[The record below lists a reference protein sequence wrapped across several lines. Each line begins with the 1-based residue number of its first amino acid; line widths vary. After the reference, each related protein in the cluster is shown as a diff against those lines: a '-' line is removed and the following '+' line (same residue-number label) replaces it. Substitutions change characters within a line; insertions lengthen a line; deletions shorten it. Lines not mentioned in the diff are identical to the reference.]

1 MLEEQINELRKKL
14 DNAIY
19 ERRDYSE
26 IYSLSIELDELI
38 AQYYRENSN
47 KKIET
52 KIISKADF
60 DDEEIE
66 KIGSLVKLKKEEAAI
81 V

>member
-38 AQYYRENSN
+38 AQYYRENPD

-52 KIISKADF
+52 KIMSKADF
-60 DDEEIE
+60 EDEEIE

>member
-38 AQYYRENSN
+38 AQYYRENSD

-60 DDEEIE
+60 EDEEIE

>member
-38 AQYYRENSN
+38 AQYYRENSD
-47 KKIET
+47 KKIES

-60 DDEEIE
+60 EDEEIE

>member
-38 AQYYRENSN
+38 AQYYRENSD

>member
-38 AQYYRENSN
+38 AQYYRENSD

-52 KIISKADF
+52 KIISKADLEG
-60 DDEEIE
+60 EETE

>member
-14 DNAIY
+14 DNAFY

-38 AQYYRENSN
+38 AQYYRENSD

-60 DDEEIE
+60 EDEEIE

>member
-1 MLEEQINELRKKL
+1 MLNKQIQELRKKL
-14 DNAIY
+14 DEAIL

-26 IYSLSIELDELI
+26 IYALSIELDELI

-47 KKIET
+47 EKIT
-52 KIISKADF
+52 TTIIGKENVDKNNF
-60 DDEEIE
+60 D
-66 KIGSLVKLKKEEAAI
+66 KIGSLAKLRKEDVI

>member
-38 AQYYRENSN
+38 AQYYRENSD

-52 KIISKADF
+52 KILSKADLEG
-60 DDEEIE
+60 EETE
-66 KIGSLVKLKKEEAAI
+66 KIGRLVKLKKEEAAI

>member
-38 AQYYRENSN
+38 AQYYRENSD

-60 DDEEIE
+60 EDEEIE
-66 KIGSLVKLKKEEAAI
+66 KIGSLGKLKKEEAAI

>member
-1 MLEEQINELRKKL
+1 MLNKQIQELRKKL
-14 DNAIY
+14 DEAIL

-26 IYSLSIELDELI
+26 IYALSIELDELI

-47 KKIET
+47 EKIT
-52 KIISKADF
+52 TTIIGKENVDKSNF
-60 DDEEIE
+60 D
-66 KIGSLVKLKKEEAAI
+66 KIGSLAKLRKEEVI

>member
-38 AQYYRENSN
+38 AQYYRENSD

-60 DDEEIE
+60 
-66 KIGSLVKLKKEEAAI
+66 
-81 V
+81 

>member
-1 MLEEQINELRKKL
+1 MLNKQIQELRKKL
-14 DNAIY
+14 DEAIL

-26 IYSLSIELDELI
+26 IYALSIELDELI

-47 KKIET
+47 EKIT
-52 KIISKADF
+52 TTIIGKENVDKNNF
-60 DDEEIE
+60 D
-66 KIGSLVKLKKEEAAI
+66 KIGSLAKLRKEEVI

>member
-38 AQYYRENSN
+38 AQYYRENPD

-52 KIISKADF
+52 KIMSKADF
-60 DDEEIE
+60 EDEEVE

>member
-47 KKIET
+47 KK
-52 KIISKADF
+52 
-60 DDEEIE
+60 
-66 KIGSLVKLKKEEAAI
+66 LKLK
-81 V
+81 

>member
-66 KIGSLVKLKKEEAAI
+66 KIGSLVKQKKEEAAI